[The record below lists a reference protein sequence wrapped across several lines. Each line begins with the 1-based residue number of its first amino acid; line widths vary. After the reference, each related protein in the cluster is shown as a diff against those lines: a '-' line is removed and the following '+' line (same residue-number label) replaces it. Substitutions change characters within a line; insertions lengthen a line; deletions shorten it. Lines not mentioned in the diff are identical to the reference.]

1 MFGLDISLL
10 YLFMIAVLVN
20 LVIYLCF
27 VANMRLKGKQQNKA
41 LQQPKQEQVIVE
53 YSHASEYYHDDH

>member
-27 VANMRLKGKQQNKA
+27 VANKRLKRQQQNKA
-41 LQQPKQEQVIVE
+41 SQQPKQEQEIVE
-53 YSHASEYYHDDH
+53 YSHASEYYHDDI